1 MIWRANEDTYISRD
15 FQFLPE
21 TIFIAQ
27 ELVFSSGDTLL
38 QNQIMMSAGTKEVNS
53 SASASSEVSEIMPPA
68 TTTASSSNPSKL
80 EDMMLE
86 RLTAVDN
93 IRHLLR
99 KELEQDNLLIAEFM
113 EKIVELES
121 VINSKDNEIKL
132 LNEKAL
138 ESKEMIGQVESLTVQ
153 KDTLTAT
160 VDEMT
165 QKNKAYE
172 KEFKALSAT
181 IDGLVDRTVELETEN
196 QIVTSTNTTLD
207 KNMAPL
213 QARNDKLVEM
223 VTTLTTSLKEAKYS
237 LEKEMEQTVR
247 LEKDKLDLQVR
258 VAKNNEDH
266 EKEIEKWQQRLD
278 ESSHCKAQ
286 LKKEMDDLRKA
297 LCEEQLA
304 NTQLSA
310 LRANMASAEQ
320 TISRITKEKNRLSE
334 ELKETNK
341 NNERLEKKM
350 SLATS
355 SSDPT
360 GALRKE
366 LESMRKQLCKE
377 QQNNAQLISLKA
389 RLEETERSL
398 AKLMDE
404 KLKLR
409 EELGETKNMMS
420 FDIQESKSRS
430 SEMIEWLGEKK
441 SMQRRLRDSE
451 KALVLLAQEKD
462 AIEVKLK
469 EATITSTMSPNKEE
483 KLASELVKLQTQFI
497 KEKKEMM
504 TRQQK
509 LEGMLIQALASDQA
523 VRKKLSDVQAS
534 VLISPGLSK
543 KAKKTPAVSE

>member
-320 TISRITKEKNRLSE
+320 TISRITKERNRLSE

>member
-1 MIWRANEDTYISRD
+1 
-15 FQFLPE
+15 
-21 TIFIAQ
+21 
-27 ELVFSSGDTLL
+27 
-38 QNQIMMSAGTKEVNS
+38 MMSAGTKEVNS

-172 KEFKALSAT
+172 KEFQALSAT

-223 VTTLTTSLKEAKYS
+223 VTNLTTSLKEAKYS
-237 LEKEMEQTVR
+237 LEKEMEKTVR

-258 VAKNNEDH
+258 VAKNNEEH
-266 EKEIEKWQQRLD
+266 KNEIEKWQQRLD

-350 SLATS
+350 SLAMG

-360 GALRKE
+360 EALRKE

-389 RLEETERSL
+389 RLEESERSL

-420 FDIQESKSRS
+420 VDIQESMSRS
-430 SEMIEWLGEKK
+430 SDK

-504 TRQQK
+504 TRQQE
-509 LEGMLIQALASDQA
+509 LEGMLIQALASDQP

-543 KAKKTPAVSE
+543 KVKKTPAVSE

>member
-1 MIWRANEDTYISRD
+1 LIWRANEDTYISRD

-320 TISRITKEKNRLSE
+320 TISRITKERNRLSE

>member
-53 SASASSEVSEIMPPA
+53 SASGSSEVSEIMPPA

-462 AIEVKLK
+462 AIEVKFK

>member
-1 MIWRANEDTYISRD
+1 
-15 FQFLPE
+15 
-21 TIFIAQ
+21 
-27 ELVFSSGDTLL
+27 
-38 QNQIMMSAGTKEVNS
+38 MMSAGTKEVNS

-341 NNERLEKKM
+341 NNEI
-350 SLATS
+350 A
-355 SSDPT
+355 
-360 GALRKE
+360 
-366 LESMRKQLCKE
+366 
-377 QQNNAQLISLKA
+377 
-389 RLEETERSL
+389 
-398 AKLMDE
+398 
-404 KLKLR
+404 
-409 EELGETKNMMS
+409 
-420 FDIQESKSRS
+420 
-430 SEMIEWLGEKK
+430 
-441 SMQRRLRDSE
+441 SMQC
-451 KALVLLAQEKD
+451 K
-462 AIEVKLK
+462 
-469 EATITSTMSPNKEE
+469 
-483 KLASELVKLQTQFI
+483 
-497 KEKKEMM
+497 
-504 TRQQK
+504 
-509 LEGMLIQALASDQA
+509 
-523 VRKKLSDVQAS
+523 
-534 VLISPGLSK
+534 
-543 KAKKTPAVSE
+543 

>member
-1 MIWRANEDTYISRD
+1 
-15 FQFLPE
+15 
-21 TIFIAQ
+21 
-27 ELVFSSGDTLL
+27 
-38 QNQIMMSAGTKEVNS
+38 
-53 SASASSEVSEIMPPA
+53 MPPA

-138 ESKEMIGQVESLTVQ
+138 ESKEMIGQVESLRVQ

-172 KEFKALSAT
+172 KEFQALSAT
-181 IDGLVDRTVELETEN
+181 IDGLVDRTAELETEN
-196 QIVTSTNTTLD
+196 QILTSTNTTLD
-207 KNMAPL
+207 KNMAPM

-237 LEKEMEQTVR
+237 LEKEMEKTVR

-258 VAKNNEDH
+258 VARNNEEH
-266 EKEIEKWQQRLD
+266 KKEIEKWQQRLD
-278 ESSHCKAQ
+278 ESSHSKAQ
-286 LKKEMDDLRKA
+286 LKNQMDDLRKA

-310 LRANMASAEQ
+310 LQANMASAEQ

-334 ELKETNK
+334 ELRETNK
-341 NNERLEKKM
+341 NNERLEKKL
-350 SLATS
+350 SLAMS

-389 RLEETERSL
+389 RLEESERSL

-409 EELGETKNMMS
+409 EELGETKNIMS
-420 FDIQESKSRS
+420 VDIQESMSRS
-430 SEMIEWLGEKK
+430 SDMTEWLVEKK
-441 SMQRRLRDSE
+441 SVQRRLRDSE

-469 EATITSTMSPNKEE
+469 EANITSTMSPNKEE

-504 TRQQK
+504 TRQQE
-509 LEGMLIQALASDQA
+509 LEGMLIQALASDQP

-543 KAKKTPAVSE
+543 KVKKTPAVSE